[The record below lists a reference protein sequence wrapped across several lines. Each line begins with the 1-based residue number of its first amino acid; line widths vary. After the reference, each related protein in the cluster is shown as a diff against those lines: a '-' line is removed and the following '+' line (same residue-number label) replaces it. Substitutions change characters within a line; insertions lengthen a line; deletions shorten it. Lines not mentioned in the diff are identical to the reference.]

1 MMNEFSFFD
10 EIFALTLENLY
21 VSEWYSSFCEISCLS
36 YLPDDKQ
43 RIRYFD
49 PFTVGKHHSSCDNK
63 RTLKELS
70 KLLVST

>member
-21 VSEWYSSFCEISCLS
+21 VSEWYSSFYEISCLS

-43 RIRYFD
+43 RIRDFD